1 MQYSSKKYQQYML
14 HKRSMKLHNEK
25 NHSITDNVLCF
36 EVLKLE
42 KPSINQNIDY
52 AHLRLSLTQ
61 IQNHNPQ
68 VQTIENKKRTPE
80 KNEKT
85 KTHILR
91 QTTSK
96 FSPHFSNQYIN
107 PFLRSINKDSRM
119 I

>member
-36 EVLKLE
+36 QVLKLE

-80 KNEKT
+80 KKT
-85 KTHILR
+85 K
-91 QTTSK
+91 K
-96 FSPHFSNQYIN
+96 
-107 PFLRSINKDSRM
+107 NKDPHLKTNNFQVFTSLLKS
-119 I
+119 IHQPIS

>member
-68 VQTIENKKRTPE
+68 VQTIENKTRTA
-80 KNEKT
+80 KT
-85 KTHILR
+85 KKKRPT
-91 QTTSK
+91 
-96 FSPHFSNQYIN
+96 F
-107 PFLRSINKDSRM
+107 
-119 I
+119 

>member
-1 MQYSSKKYQQYML
+1 
-14 HKRSMKLHNEK
+14 MKLHNEK

-68 VQTIENKKRTPE
+68 VQTIENKIRTA
-80 KNEKT
+80 KT
-85 KTHILR
+85 KKKRPT
-91 QTTSK
+91 
-96 FSPHFSNQYIN
+96 F
-107 PFLRSINKDSRM
+107 
-119 I
+119 

>member
-1 MQYSSKKYQQYML
+1 
-14 HKRSMKLHNEK
+14 MKLHNEK

-42 KPSINQNIDY
+42 KPTINQNIDY

-68 VQTIENKKRTPE
+68 VQTIENKTRTA
-80 KNEKT
+80 KT
-85 KTHILR
+85 KKKKTHILR

-107 PFLRSINKDSRM
+107 PFLRSINKDSTM